1 MLGTS
6 PVSSR
11 WIASRIASARALKAA
26 SDLWNKDNQY
36 DSFCTRWGC
45 ARGQEH
51 ERKRQKRGKDA
62 PVVVVL
68 SPKHVDV
75 EGDARGLRERLE
87 HVRDHLGREV
97 ANLFPLQLQ
106 VAAEVGSRGDVED
119 GAREGLHPIQADGIS
134 HSAQKEANRYR
145 ERGGTHLV
153 ERGKAGA
160 VPPDPSPFTERELER
175 LADRERAVLGRV
187 VVVDFQVALAL
198 DLERHAAVLGE
209 SVKHLHPRDRRRS
222 PATWSAA
229 CVQSLGVEGKVK
241 VRTHVV
247 QEADASVDFNDLLGV
262 RSVVESDGA
271 LDVGLARLARDT
283 RRADTLRVVAS
294 HLYCR
299 CSLTVWREES
309 NLMVARGAARPPAH
323 VRGLKLDF
331 LHSREPAMCSHPL
344 RDA

>member
-68 SPKHVDV
+68 SPKHVHV

-145 ERGGTHLV
+145 ERG
-153 ERGKAGA
+153 ERTSSSGA
-160 VPPDPSPFTERELER
+160 KPVPY
-175 LADRERAVLGRV
+175 
-187 VVVDFQVALAL
+187 
-198 DLERHAAVLGE
+198 
-209 SVKHLHPRDRRRS
+209 RRIPLRS
-222 PATWSAA
+222 PSASLNASPTASAQSSAVWWS
-229 CVQSLGVEGKVK
+229 STSKSPL
-241 VRTHVV
+241 HWIW
-247 QEADASVDFNDLLGV
+247 
-262 RSVVESDGA
+262 SDMRPC
-271 LDVGLARLARDT
+271 LARA
-283 RRADTLRVVAS
+283 
-294 HLYCR
+294 
-299 CSLTVWREES
+299 
-309 NLMVARGAARPPAH
+309 
-323 VRGLKLDF
+323 
-331 LHSREPAMCSHPL
+331 
-344 RDA
+344 